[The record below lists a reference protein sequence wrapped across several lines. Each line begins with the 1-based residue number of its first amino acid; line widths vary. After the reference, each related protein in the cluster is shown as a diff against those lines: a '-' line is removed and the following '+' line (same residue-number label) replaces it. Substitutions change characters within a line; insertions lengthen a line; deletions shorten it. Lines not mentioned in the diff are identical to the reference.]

1 MTGANTAPPRAV
13 LLQGGTVVTVNATDS
28 VFVGDVLI
36 EDGRIKALGPTGTV
50 NADPGTRVVDVRGD
64 IVCPGFVQA
73 HIHLCQV
80 LFRGIC
86 EDRAL
91 LPWLQERIW
100 PLEKAHDAASLRASA
115 RLGIAELL
123 LGGTTAIL
131 DMGTVEHT
139 EELFRAA
146 DELGLRYV
154 GGKAM
159 MDRENPAGLNEST
172 EAALSSSN
180 ALADRF
186 HNTANGR
193 LRYAYAPRFIL
204 SCTDELLR
212 GTAREARA
220 RGCIVHTH
228 ASENPGEIVA
238 VREATGVDNI
248 VALHQRD
255 ISGPDVVLAHCVLL
269 SDDEREVLRTT
280 KTAVVHC
287 PSANYKLG
295 GGTAPVPSLLADGV
309 TVGLGADGAPCNN
322 RLSAFSEMR
331 LASLLQ
337 KPLHGADALPARTA
351 LRMATMG
358 SAQALG
364 LDHEVG
370 SLEVG
375 KRADVIVVGRQRP
388 HLRPRVDALTTL
400 VFAAE
405 AGDVTHVFVD
415 GRQLVRDRRLVGV
428 DLDRVLDDADSQ
440 LAAVLG
446 RAQLELNAG

>member
-1 MTGANTAPPRAV
+1 MTAV
-13 LLQGGTVVTVNATDS
+13 LLQGGTVVTVDATDR

-36 EDGRIKALGPTGTV
+36 EDGRIKALGPSGSLTV
-50 NADPGTRVVDVRGD
+50 AAGTRVVDVTGD
-64 IVCPGFVQA
+64 IVCPGFVQG

-80 LFRGIC
+80 LFRGLC

-91 LPWLQERIW
+91 LPWLEERIW
-100 PLEKAHDAASLRASA
+100 PLEKAHDASSLRASA

-123 LGGTTAIL
+123 LGGTTALL

-146 DELGLRYV
+146 DELGIRYV

-159 MDRENPAGLNEST
+159 MDKDNPAGLNEPT
-172 EAALSSSN
+172 TAALSSSN

-186 HNTANGR
+186 HDTANGR

-212 GTAREARA
+212 ETAKQARV
-220 RGCIVHTH
+220 RGCLVHTH
-228 ASENPGEIVA
+228 ASENPGEIDA
-238 VREATGVDNI
+238 VRAVTGVDNI
-248 VALHQRD
+248 VALHDRD
-255 ISGPDVVLAHCVLL
+255 ISGPDVVLAHCVIL
-269 SDDEREVLRTT
+269 SPAEREVLKTT

-295 GGTAPVPSLLADGV
+295 GGTAPIPSLLADGV

-331 LASLLQ
+331 LAALLQ
-337 KPLHGADALPARTA
+337 KPLHGTDALPAKSA
-351 LRMATMG
+351 LRLATMG
-358 SAQALG
+358 SAKALG

-370 SLEVG
+370 SLEPG
-375 KRADVIVVGRQRP
+375 KRADVVVVGRRRP
-388 HLRPRVDALTTL
+388 HMRPQVDAVTAL

-415 GRQLVRDRRLVGV
+415 GKQLVRDRRLVGA
-428 DLDRVLDDADSQ
+428 DLDTILDDADQ
-440 LAAVLG
+440 RLAEVLQ
-446 RAQLELNAG
+446 RAGIPATL

>member
-1 MTGANTAPPRAV
+1 V
-13 LLQGGTVVTVNATDS
+13 LLQGGTVVTVDASDS
-28 VFVGDVLI
+28 VFVGDVLL

-50 NADPGTRVVDVRGD
+50 VADPGTRVVDVQGD

-100 PLEKAHDAASLRASA
+100 PLEKAHDPSSLRASA

-139 EELFRAA
+139 EALFHAA
-146 DELGLRYV
+146 DEMGLRYV

-186 HNTANGR
+186 HNTAGGR

-204 SCTDELLR
+204 SCSDELLR

-238 VREATGVDNI
+238 VRAATGVDNI
-248 VALHQRD
+248 VALHERD

-280 KTAVVHC
+280 HTAVVHC

-358 SAQALG
+358 SAKALG
-364 LDHEVG
+364 IDHEVG

-388 HLRPRVDALTTL
+388 HLRPRVDPLTTL

-405 AGDVTHVFVD
+405 AADVTHVFVD

-428 DLDRVLDDADSQ
+428 ELEHILDEADLQ
-440 LAAVLG
+440 LAAVLD
-446 RAQLELNAG
+446 RAQLA

>member
-1 MTGANTAPPRAV
+1 MSGANTAPPRAV
-13 LLQGGTVVTVNATDS
+13 LLQGGTVVTVDADDR

-50 NADPGTRVVDVRGD
+50 GVAPGTRVVDVTGD
-64 IVCPGFVQA
+64 IVCPGFVQG

-80 LFRGIC
+80 LFRGVC

-91 LPWLQERIW
+91 LPWLEQRIW
-100 PLEKAHDAASLRASA
+100 PLEKQHDAASLRASA

-123 LGGTTAIL
+123 LGGSTTIL
-131 DMGTVEHT
+131 DMGTVDHT

-159 MDRENPAGLNEST
+159 MDRDNPAGLNEPT
-172 EAALSSSN
+172 AAALSSSN

-186 HNTANGR
+186 HDTANGR

-212 GTAREARA
+212 ATAKAARE
-220 RGCIVHTH
+220 RGCLVHTH
-228 ASENPGEIVA
+228 ASENPGEIDA
-238 VREATGVDNI
+238 VRAVTGVDNI
-248 VALHQRD
+248 VALHDRD
-255 ISGPDVVLAHCVLL
+255 ISGPDVVLAHCVIL
-269 SDDEREVLRTT
+269 SDAERDVLKTT

-287 PSANYKLG
+287 PSANCKLG
-295 GGTAPVPSLLADGV
+295 GGTAPVLGLLADGV

-337 KPLHGADALPARTA
+337 KPLHGADALPAKTA
-351 LRMATMG
+351 LRLATMG
-358 SAQALG
+358 SAKAIG
-364 LDHEVG
+364 LDHEIG
-370 SLEVG
+370 SLEPG
-375 KRADVIVVGRQRP
+375 KRADVVVVGRERP
-388 HLRPRVDALTTL
+388 HMRPRTDAVTAL
-400 VFAAE
+400 VFSAE

-428 DLDRVLDDADSQ
+428 DLGEILADGDRRLAEVLDRAGIPP
-440 LAAVLG
+440 VL
-446 RAQLELNAG
+446 

>member
-1 MTGANTAPPRAV
+1 MSGANTAPPRAV
-13 LLQGGTVVTVNATDS
+13 LLQGGTVVTIDADDR

-36 EDGRIKALGPTGTV
+36 EDGRIKALGPTGSV
-50 NADPGTRVVDVRGD
+50 EVVPGTRVVDVTGD
-64 IVCPGFVQA
+64 IVCPGFVQG

-80 LFRGIC
+80 LFRGVC

-91 LPWLQERIW
+91 LPWLEQRIW
-100 PLEKAHDAASLRASA
+100 PLEKQHDAASVRASA

-123 LGGTTAIL
+123 LGGSTTIL
-131 DMGTVEHT
+131 DMGTVDHT

-159 MDRENPAGLNEST
+159 MDRENPAGLNEPT
-172 EAALSSSN
+172 ADALSSSN

-186 HNTANGR
+186 HDTVNGR

-212 GTAREARA
+212 STAKAARE
-220 RGCIVHTH
+220 RGCLVHTH
-228 ASENPGEIVA
+228 ASENPGEIDA
-238 VREATGVDNI
+238 VRAVTGVDNI
-248 VALHQRD
+248 VALHERD
-255 ISGPDVVLAHCVLL
+255 ISGPDVVLAHCVIL
-269 SDDEREVLRTT
+269 SDAEREVLKTT

-287 PSANYKLG
+287 PSANCKLG
-295 GGTAPVPSLLADGV
+295 GGTAPVLGLLADGV

-337 KPLHGADALPARTA
+337 KPLHGADAMPAKTA
-351 LRMATMG
+351 LRLATMG
-358 SAQALG
+358 SAKAIG
-364 LDHEVG
+364 LDHEIG
-370 SLEVG
+370 SLEPG
-375 KRADVIVVGRQRP
+375 KRADVVVFGRERP
-388 HLRPRVDALTTL
+388 HMRPRTDAITAL

-428 DLDRVLDDADSQ
+428 DLNEILTDGDRRLAEVLERAGI
-440 LAAVLG
+440 LATL
-446 RAQLELNAG
+446 

>member
-1 MTGANTAPPRAV
+1 MTVATIPTPRAV
-13 LLQGGTVVTVNATDS
+13 LLQGGTVVTVDAEDR

-36 EDGRIKALGPTGTV
+36 EDGRIKALGPSGTIDV
-50 NADPGTRVVDVRGD
+50 IPGTRVVDVTGD

-73 HIHLCQV
+73 HVHLCQV
-80 LFRGIC
+80 LLRGLC
-86 EDRAL
+86 EERAL

-100 PLEKAHDAASLRASA
+100 PLEKAHDAASLRASG

-123 LGGTTAIL
+123 LGGTTAVL
-131 DMGTVEHT
+131 DMGTVDHT

-146 DELGLRYV
+146 DELGIRYI

-159 MDRENPAGLNEST
+159 MDRENPAGLNEPT
-172 EAALSSSN
+172 ATALSSSN

-186 HNTANGR
+186 HDTANGR

-212 GTAREARA
+212 ETAKAARA
-220 RGCIVHTH
+220 RGCLLHTH
-228 ASENPGEIVA
+228 ASENPGEIDA
-238 VREATGVDNI
+238 VRAATGVDNV
-248 VALHQRD
+248 VALHERD
-255 ISGPDVVLAHCVLL
+255 ISGPDVVLAHCVIL
-269 SDDEREVLRTT
+269 SDAERDVLKTT

-287 PSANYKLG
+287 PSANCKLG
-295 GGTAPVPSLLADGV
+295 GGTAPIPALLRDGV

-337 KPLHGADALPARTA
+337 KPLHGADALPAKTA
-351 LRMATMG
+351 LRLATMG
-358 SAQALG
+358 SAKAVG
-364 LDHEVG
+364 LDNEIG
-370 SLEVG
+370 SLEPG
-375 KRADVIVVGRQRP
+375 KRADVVVVGRERP
-388 HLRPRVDALTTL
+388 HMRPRVAAVTAL

-428 DLDRVLDDADSQ
+428 ELGEILDDAD
-440 LAAVLG
+440 LRIAEVLQ
-446 RAQLELNAG
+446 RAGLTATV